1 MKNKIG
7 LVLGGGGAK
16 GAYQIGV
23 LKAMKEYKLLKRV
36 SCISATSIGAL
47 NSMKVLD
54 NDLNGAEAIWRNI
67 NKDIALTKS
76 SFLTK
81 IKTKSLFSRDGFK
94 KLALENINFDK
105 VRKSKIDCYIVAT
118 PLTNKVKDAP
128 TEFSVRGKSNEE
140 ILNYLL
146 ASSAIP
152 FVFESVLIDGIKY
165 MDGYGVSNTPVET
178 LKNKG
183 CNIIFVVP
191 LKETS
196 DAYKYSDDNTLVI
209 DFVSHLNNQ
218 GIKDGTLDFVS
229 DRCIERIN
237 SGYRIG
243 KALIEKLIKERIIGV
258 RWYQRILVGLKSKF
272 NKEKVERYYSL
283 NSNEVESVIYK

>member
-23 LKAMKEYKLLKRV
+23 LKAMMEYKLLKRV

-47 NSMKVLD
+47 NSMKVLE
-54 NDLNGAEAIWRNI
+54 NDLKGAESIWKNI

-76 SFLTK
+76 SLLTK
-81 IKTKSLFSRDGFK
+81 IRTKSLFSRDGFK

-105 VRKSKIDCYIVAT
+105 VRKSKIDCYIIAT

-128 TEFSVRGKSNEE
+128 SEFSVKGKSDED

-146 ASSAIP
+146 ATSAIP
-152 FVFESVLIDGIKY
+152 FVFETVTIDGIKY

-183 CNIIFVVP
+183 CNIIFVIP

-196 DAYKYSDDNTLVI
+196 DAYKYSDEDTLVI

-237 SGYRIG
+237 SGYKVG
-243 KALIEKLIKERIIGV
+243 KVLIEKLIKERVIGI
-258 RWYQRILVGLKSKF
+258 RWYQKILVSFKNTS
-272 NKEKVERYYSL
+272 
-283 NSNEVESVIYK
+283 

>member
-81 IKTKSLFSRDGFK
+81 IKTKSLFSREGFK

-105 VRKSKIDCYIVAT
+105 VRKSKIDCYIIAT

-237 SGYRIG
+237 YGYRIG